1 MTDLLPHGLPG
12 PLPKGERLLW
22 QGRPALLSLARRA
35 FHVDLVA
42 LYFGG
47 LAAFQ
52 AYASGRVSAAWPILL
67 AGALGWRSCSRWPG
81 APAAPR
87 STP

>member
-1 MTDLLPHGLPG
+1 MTDMVPQGSPPEGLPG
-12 PLPKGERLLW
+12 PLPPGERLLW

-47 LAAFQ
+47 LALYQ
-52 AYASGRVSAAWPILL
+52 AASEGRAA
-67 AGALGWRSCSRWPG
+67 SEE
-81 APAAPR
+81 
-87 STP
+87 

>member
-22 QGRPALLSLARRA
+22 QGRPALVSLARRA

-47 LAAFQ
+47 LAGFQ
-52 AYASGRVSAAWPILL
+52 A
-67 AGALGWRSCSRWPG
+67 
-81 APAAPR
+81 
-87 STP
+87 